1 MGIANVGKRLFRCLG
16 NPARVKAEL
25 LRLWPATPFGPAR
38 RTTTCCRAR
47 TTPTAC
53 TRPRSRRGR
62 SESTGS
68 ARSNSAWAAAAAS
81 SKWNA
86 TPRRSRR
93 EVGVGFQVWG
103 FDTGSGMPRTD
114 DPRDMLYVWQP
125 GFFAMDAAGL
135 KKKLRRAELVL
146 GDVGATVPGF
156 VEQQSPA
163 PIGFIAFDLDYYS
176 STRDAFRLFD
186 AADRWFLP
194 RVFCYF
200 DDVIGDDAE
209 LHSEFSG
216 ELLAIDAFNRAHENT
231 KIGRLHLLRHK
242 RRISAPWNDVIYVC
256 HRFGHPSY
264 NAHQG
269 GGVWNY
275 GPKR

>member
-25 LRLWPATPFGPAR
+25 LRLWPATPFGRRVDYDLLPRTHYAYCMYQAALQAR
-38 RTTTCCRAR
+38 ALGIDRIGAIEFGVGGGGGLIEMERYAE
-47 TTPTAC
+47 AI
-53 TRPRSRRGR
+53 
-62 SESTGS
+62 E
-68 ARSNSAWAAAAAS
+68 
-81 SKWNA
+81 
-86 TPRRSRR
+86 R